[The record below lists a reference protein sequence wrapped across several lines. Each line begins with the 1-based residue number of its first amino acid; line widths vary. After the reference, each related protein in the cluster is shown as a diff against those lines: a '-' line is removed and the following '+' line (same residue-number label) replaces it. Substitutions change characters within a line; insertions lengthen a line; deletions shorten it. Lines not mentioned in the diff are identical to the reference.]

1 MELTVA
7 RWSQRAV
14 VPGEAE
20 AWRARLDGLVRGA
33 LRARIDAVADPGELV
48 LVPRVH
54 LRLRLPAGVDDA
66 TIADAWVEGLLRDL
80 DTRPSVRFPDRPT
93 AELAALTARVAG
105 EAPWWAAQVLRDR
118 LPVVVLR
125 AWLEDEPI
133 RVPAAIV
140 ALAEGRPARLARL
153 LSGQDAA
160 ALLAAIE
167 RVWDTTSGTAT
178 APEPPTVPFVLRPPD
193 AVLHPA
199 HLALLHAAEERVARP
214 SREAP
219 SRIPEEGG
227 EPVARSRSEAP
238 ERSTEPARRVELPPV
253 PPGVEPAA
261 ARAEEEAQAG
271 RPAGVAVAEEARAP
285 SEEVAPDRPTAPTL
299 APPPTPTPEPHV
311 ARWPLSMGGLL
322 FLLRPLLR
330 HPWLRGAPWPAWPD
344 HLAAFADVLMARV
357 LVGLSHRE
365 RELVLDVHADLI
377 DTFTAG
383 AGLGSEVAGADVVL
397 DQLLDELPELRP
409 LPSTAAWVA
418 RARPAPRDEPLL
430 ALLVRPARLHLSR
443 THADLFLPLDTVDVE
458 LRRAGYDLDPGWLPG
473 LRRVVRFHYEE
484 RG

>member
-7 RWSQRAV
+7 RWTQRAV

-20 AWRARLDGLVRGA
+20 AWRARLEGLVRGP
-33 LRARIDAVADPGELV
+33 LRARIAAAADPGELV

-54 LRLRLPAGVDDA
+54 LRLRLPAGVDD
-66 TIADAWVEGLLRDL
+66 TTLADAWVEGLLRDL
-80 DTRPSVRFPDRPT
+80 TTRPTVRFADRPT
-93 AELAALTARVAG
+93 AELAALTAQVAG
-105 EAPWWAAQVLRDR
+105 DTPWWVAQVLRDR
-118 LPVVVLR
+118 LPVVILR
-125 AWLEDEPI
+125 AWLEEEPV

-140 ALAEGRPARLARL
+140 VLAEGRPARLARL

-167 RVWDTTSGTAT
+167 QLWDTPERVLH
-178 APEPPTVPFVLRPPD
+178 APAFVLRPPD
-193 AVLHPA
+193 GVLHPA
-199 HLALLHAAEERVARP
+199 HLALLHGAEERLARSGREVSAGPPAQRAEGERAARVEPDPATLVAAVAPVDASLPEPATIERAAPDPTPARP
-214 SREAP
+214 DPTPLVGDTHAE
-219 SRIPEEGG
+219 I
-227 EPVARSRSEAP
+227 VAA
-238 ERSTEPARRVELPPV
+238 AD
-253 PPGVEPAA
+253 GAPAA
-261 ARAEEEAQAG
+261 GAD
-271 RPAGVAVAEEARAP
+271 
-285 SEEVAPDRPTAPTL
+285 VAPDPHTTPNL
-299 APPPTPTPEPHV
+299 PTPAPHL

-344 HLAAFADVLMARV
+344 HLAAFVDALLARV
-357 LVGLSHRE
+357 LVGLSDRE
-365 RELVLDVHADLI
+365 RELILDVHAGLI

-383 AGLGSEVAGADVVL
+383 AGLGSSVEGADAVL

-418 RARPAPRDEPLL
+418 HTRPAPRDEALL
-430 ALLVRPARLHLSR
+430 TLLVRPARLHLTR

-458 LRRAGYDLDPGWLPG
+458 LRRAGYDLDPGWVPG
-473 LRRVVRFHYEE
+473 LRRVIRFHYEE

>member
-7 RWSQRAV
+7 RWTQRAV

-20 AWRARLDGLVRGA
+20 AWRARLDGLVRGP
-33 LRARIDAVADPGELV
+33 LRARIDAAADPGELV

-80 DTRPSVRFPDRPT
+80 GTRPTVRFPDRPT
-93 AELAALTARVAG
+93 AELAALTAGITG
-105 EAPWWAAQVLRDR
+105 EEPWWAAQVLQDR
-118 LPVVVLR
+118 LPVVILR
-125 AWLEDEPI
+125 AWLDDEPI

-153 LSGQDAA
+153 FSGQDAA
-160 ALLAAIE
+160 ALLAAMEQVWGASE
-167 RVWDTTSGTAT
+167 RVLQ
-178 APEPPTVPFVLRPPD
+178 APAFVLRPPD
-193 AVLHPA
+193 GVLHPA
-199 HLALLHAAEERVARP
+199 HLALLHAAEERLAWPQRDVSPGLAVEDVA
-214 SREAP
+214 
-219 SRIPEEGG
+219 
-227 EPVARSRSEAP
+227 PVARLEPDPATLVAP
-238 ERSTEPARRVELPPV
+238 IAPVDPSLPEPSRVERAAADPTEVSPV
-253 PPGVEPAA
+253 PTPLQADP
-261 ARAEEEAQAG
+261 RAVPLSAEA
-271 RPAGVAVAEEARAP
+271 RPADTIEGAGSARVP
-285 SEEVAPDRPTAPTL
+285 EGGDRP
-299 APPPTPTPEPHV
+299 APPAPQL

-330 HPWLRGAPWPAWPD
+330 HPWLRAAPWPTWPGR
-344 HLAAFADVLMARV
+344 LAGLADALLTRV
-357 LVGLSHRE
+357 LVGVPERE
-365 RELVLDVHADLI
+365 RELILDVHADLI
-377 DTFTAG
+377 DAFTGG
-383 AGLGSEVAGADVVL
+383 AGLVAEVEGADAVL

-409 LPSTAAWVA
+409 IPASAAWVA

-473 LRRVVRFHYEE
+473 LRRVIRFHYEE
-484 RG
+484 R